1 MDEESE
7 VAVRRRPRWPLA
19 LLAVFLLVI
28 AIVLAIWSQRRDI
41 AADYIQ
47 RELARRGVQASYE
60 VKQIGFRTQRLENL
74 VIGDPRRPDLTAKWV
89 EVEIS
94 IGIRRPRVSLITA
107 RGVRL
112 YGRVAGGRVSL
123 GQIDKLMPPPSGKP
137 FRLPNQR
144 IDVADA
150 AIRLDTP
157 AGVVGFSLEGEGNLA
172 YSFEGK
178 MAGVSRGLRLSDDCR
193 IDAPAFYAAVAT
205 KEEQP
210 TFKGPLRAAAIDC
223 GGVQLTRPHFVLD
236 TLVNPGFDGARGTTR
251 VEVPRLHSGKHSFA
265 GVTGRVGFAG
275 GVDRVRGTM
284 DLAASSAAV
293 GGYSAGRVG
302 MNGRY
307 AIAPEAGNVSV
318 LADLAAYDVLGR
330 GSLAGVE
337 EALGSAKGTPI
348 EPIAKALAAAV
359 RRAGQGFDARA
370 SVRVVNGPGY
380 GAARVERMRAVSRSG
395 AALSFAG
402 RKGLTYFWPS
412 NSTRIDTDLALAGGG
427 FPATRLHLAQARPGA
442 AIRGTA
448 RIAPMAAGGA
458 RIRLGEIRFAAAPGG
473 TTSIDTTAL
482 LDGPFSGGRVQ
493 GLLLPVSG
501 RFGRGGF
508 AFGERCTNVSFQA
521 LKLSGLLLGP
531 TRLPLCPTG
540 RALVWAGPNGRV
552 AGGASVRQLRL
563 AGRLGQSPITLAAN
577 SARFG
582 LAESGFTSSG
592 VAIRLG
598 PANRVNRLDLAS
610 LSGRFGARGVAGSFA
625 GGNAKLANV
634 PLLLSDGRASWSL
647 VGGTAEV
654 NGALTVA
661 DEAALPRFHP
671 LASKDFRLTLAGE
684 RIDAAGSLLDPETG
698 TRVAEVKIA
707 HNLPS
712 GRGNALLEVPGIAFG
727 PDFQPEALTRLTT
740 GVVALVNGTVRGE
753 GEIGWGP
760 DGVRSTGAFTT
771 DDMSLAAAFGPVEG
785 LSTTIRFTD
794 LLGLQTAPGQV
805 ANVRVVRTGID
816 VFDGQIRY
824 QLLPEMKVRVEGG
837 RWPFAGGELFLE
849 ETILDFSKPTM
860 KRLVFRVNG
869 LDAARFIQLMEFS
882 NITATG
888 TFDGTVPMEFPPI
901 GGNEGSGGGGRIV
914 GGSLRAR
921 PEGGTLSYIGELTD
935 KDLGAYGKLAFDAL
949 KSMRYNKLTIALD
962 GSLDGEFLAGIELDG
977 IARDPVLTSVGTG
990 GGVSGM
996 VARRALGQLAKIPF
1010 EFNINIRGPFRALIA
1025 TARSFEDPSNLIQ
1038 SVLPR
1043 ELQDRKTT
1051 MSVQPKESETVR

>member
-7 VAVRRRPRWPLA
+7 AAVRRRPRWPLA
-19 LLAVFLLVI
+19 LLAVFLLIIVI
-28 AIVLAIWSQRRDI
+28 ILAIWSQRRDI

-47 RELARRGVQASYE
+47 RELSRRGVQATYE
-60 VKQIGFRTQRLENL
+60 VKQIGFRTQRLESL
-74 VIGDPRRPDLTAKWV
+74 VIGDPRRPDLTARWV
-89 EVEIS
+89 EVEVS

-112 YGRVAGGRVSL
+112 HGRVAGGRVSL
-123 GQIDKLMPPPSGKP
+123 GQVDKLMPPPSGKP

-178 MAGVSRGLRLSDDCR
+178 MAGVSRGLRLSKDCS
-193 IDAPAFYAAVAT
+193 IEAPAFFATVTT

-210 TFKGPLRAAAIDC
+210 TFKGPLRASAIDC
-223 GGVQLTRPHFVLD
+223 GGVELTRPHLVLD

-251 VEVPRLHSGKHSFA
+251 VEVVRLQSGKHTFA
-265 GVTGRVGFAG
+265 GLTGRVGFAG
-275 GVDRVRGTM
+275 GLDRVRGTM
-284 DLAASSAAV
+284 DLAAASAAV
-293 GGYSAGRVG
+293 GDYRAGRVA

-307 AIAPEAGNVSV
+307 AIAPDAGNVSV
-318 LADLAAYDVLGR
+318 LADLAANNVSGR
-330 GSLAGVE
+330 GSLAAVE
-337 EALGSAKGTPI
+337 AAFDSADGSPI
-348 EPIAKALAAAV
+348 GPIARALAAAV

-380 GAARVERMRAVSRSG
+380 GAARVERMRMLSRSG
-395 AALSFAG
+395 AALAFAG
-402 RKGLTYFWPS
+402 RKGLTYYWPS
-412 NSTRIDTDLALAGGG
+412 ASARIDTDLTLTGGG
-427 FPATRLHLAQARPGA
+427 FPATRIRLAQARPGA
-442 AIRGTA
+442 SIRGVA
-448 RIAPMAAGGA
+448 EIAPMQAGGA
-458 RIRLGEIRFAAAPGG
+458 RLRLDDVRFTAAPGG
-473 TTSIDTTAL
+473 VTRIDTIAL
-482 LDGPFSGGRVQ
+482 LDGPFSGGGVQ
-493 GLLLPVSG
+493 GLLVPVSG
-501 RFGRGGF
+501 RFGGGSF
-508 AFGERCTNVSFQA
+508 AFGERCTNVSFRA
-521 LKLSGLLLGP
+521 LRLSGLLLGP

-552 AGGASVRQLRL
+552 AGGAAVRQLRL
-563 AGRLGQSPITLAAN
+563 AGRLGQSPITLAAD

-582 LAESGFTSSG
+582 LAESAFTSSG

-610 LSGRFGARGVAGSFA
+610 LSGRIGPRGIA
-625 GGNAKLANV
+625 GGFGGGDAKLANV
-634 PLLLSDGRASWSL
+634 PLLLSEGRGSWSL
-647 VGGTAEV
+647 AGGRAEV
-654 NGALTVA
+654 KGALTVA
-661 DEAALPRFHP
+661 DEAALPRFYP
-671 LASKDFRLTLAGE
+671 LASNDFRLMLEGE
-684 RIDAAGSLLDPETG
+684 RIDAAGSLLDPESG
-698 TRVAEVKIA
+698 NRVAEVKIA

-712 GRGNALLEVPGIAFG
+712 GRGNALLEVPGITFG

-740 GVVALVNGTVRGE
+740 GVVALVNGSVRGE

-760 DGVRSTGAFTT
+760 DGVRSTGSFTS

-785 LSTTIRFTD
+785 LSGTINFDD

-805 ANVRVVRTGID
+805 ASVRVIRTGID

-824 QLLPEMKVRVEGG
+824 QLLPNLRIRVEGG

-860 KRLVFRVNG
+860 KRLVFRVDS

-901 GGNEGSGGGGRIV
+901 GGDGGPGGGRIV

-977 IARDPVLTSVGTG
+977 IARDPVLTSVGAG

-1010 EFNINIRGPFRALIA
+1010 EFNIKIRGPFRALIA

-1043 ELQDRKTT
+1043 ELQERKTT